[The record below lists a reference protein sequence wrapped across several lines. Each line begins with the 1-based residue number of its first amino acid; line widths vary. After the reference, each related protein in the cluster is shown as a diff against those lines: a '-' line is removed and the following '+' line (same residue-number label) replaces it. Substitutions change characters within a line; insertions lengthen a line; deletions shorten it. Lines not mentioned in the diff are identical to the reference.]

1 MKELTNIF
9 KALSDGTRLR
19 ILKLLEGG
27 DLCVCDGVT
36 ALDLI
41 QPKVSFHLSVL
52 KNAKLLKGRREGRW
66 MRYRIDNSDLFKR
79 LIILSVLEK
88 IPEKMLKTDNKRLEE
103 FLTNKPDSPL
113 SDSVQGV
120 AVQVLKEG
128 G

>member
-1 MKELTNIF
+1 MEELTNIF

-19 ILKLLEGG
+19 ILKPLEGG

-66 MRYRIDNSDLFKR
+66 MRYKIDNSDLFKR

-88 IPEKMLKTDNKRLEE
+88 SPEKMLKTDNKRLEE